1 MLILELVASFDLSYI
16 LKYEIKSDLSPRIIK
31 TMPDRTRAN
40 VGRATLLKN
49 MMLFSVKVS
58 TFEVMAEI
66 ATN

>member
-1 MLILELVASFDLSYI
+1 LAASFDLSYI

-31 TMPDRTRAN
+31 TMPSRTRAN
-40 VGRATLLKN
+40 VGRAISLKN